1 MRTKSDGEQKSI
13 FLLEMMTLVSSTN
26 NIGSDTEFILRGRSF
41 INDLLL
47 TREALEWSLVKLLC
61 FNVPQSEEKL
71 YMILLQISVF

>member
-1 MRTKSDGEQKSI
+1 MRTKSDGEQKSK

-47 TREALEWSLVKLLC
+47 TREALE
-61 FNVPQSEEKL
+61 
-71 YMILLQISVF
+71 